1 MGVVRLMDVANQERG
16 DGWKDMM
23 KLSGEMTELG
33 MERGKCDWSGVFA
46 GVFFFFYRGQEME
59 ELMS

>member
-1 MGVVRLMDVANQERG
+1 MGVVRLMDVANQKRG

-33 MERGKCDWSGVFA
+33 MERGRCDWSGVFA
-46 GVFFFFYRGQEME
+46 GVFLTEVKRWR
-59 ELMS
+59 S